1 MVSFPSAPQFIRI
14 QSSVS
19 GEREKEGKE
28 PILSC
33 VESQFILHRSKKGP
47 LEEIDGGAGD
57 LAVEAEKKER
67 IISQVLP
74 AVTHDFLF
82 HLPTTIRLTVC
93 RLDLSEDRLLP
104 YGWKR
109 NYYSLQSTA
118 AARSGW

>member
-82 HLPTTIRLTVC
+82 HFSQPSFQKNLMA
-93 RLDLSEDRLLP
+93 EK
-104 YGWKR
+104 WK
-109 NYYSLQSTA
+109 LETC
-118 AARSGW
+118 G